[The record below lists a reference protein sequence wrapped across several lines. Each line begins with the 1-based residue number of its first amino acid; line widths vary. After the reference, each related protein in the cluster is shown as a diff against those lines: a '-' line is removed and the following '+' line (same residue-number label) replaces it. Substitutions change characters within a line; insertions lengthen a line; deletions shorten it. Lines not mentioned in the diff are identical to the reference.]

1 MPELKE
7 KSMYAKD
14 NLDNEPYV
22 AQIGEL
28 QDSLHELRKELAEA
42 EKSALQDEGYK
53 PINIDSATIMV
64 PVGMT
69 FRQLQVSMQQMP
81 PPDEDRDRVVKYLVD
96 DEDKRIIRES
106 AEYQDVVKK
115 RRGVIKDIM
124 SVYQEF
130 WRKEVNPN
138 SQTEED
144 TIIYMMAGLNK
155 NIRSRKLSEITGVS
169 EEKCKMYYLEDGVVQ
184 KKE

>member
-1 MPELKE
+1 MPKLKD

-14 NLDNEPYV
+14 NLDNEPYM
-22 AQIGEL
+22 AHIGEL

-53 PINIDSATIMV
+53 PINIDGVTIMV

-106 AEYQDVVKK
+106 AEYQNVVDE
-115 RRGVIKDIM
+115 RREVIEDIM

-130 WRKEVNPN
+130 WEEEVNPK

-144 TIIYMMAGLNK
+144 RIIYMMAGLEK
-155 NIRSRKLSEITGVS
+155 NIRSRKLSEIIGVS
-169 EEKCKMYYLEDGVVQ
+169 KEKCKMYYLEDGVVH
-184 KKE
+184 KRE